1 MGNGMIAILAY
12 ILVLGLYVFLASLAI
27 VYTYIKA
34 IIIGIKKRSYKAY
47 SQTMW
52 QWVYKAAWGLDQ
64 AGSPLLKHL
73 GNDLMFKPD
82 AKRMGSPDVTI
93 SHYLGYNK
101 VNNKSYW
108 LGLFFAYLVD
118 LVALFF
124 GDVNHTEKA
133 AKAEQFNEL

>member
-1 MGNGMIAILAY
+1 MIAIVAY
-12 ILVLGLYVFLASLAI
+12 LIVLMLYVVVAALA
-27 VYTYIKA
+27 VPYTYIKA
-34 IIIGIKKRSYKAY
+34 IIIGIRLRSFKAY
-47 SQTMW
+47 WQTMW

-64 AGSPLLKHL
+64 AGSPLLVHL

-101 VNNKSYW
+101 LNNKCYW

-124 GDVNHTEKA
+124 GDINHTEKA
-133 AKAEQFNEL
+133 AKAEQFNQ